1 MFDLGWGELL
11 VVGAVALVVLGPK
24 ELPNA
29 LRTITNLTKSARK
42 LAGEFQSGI
51 NEIVREAELDDAR
64 KAAQS
69 ISKGSIS
76 KAIGNVVDP
85 TGEMTSTVIGVEKDL
100 KQTGRQISPVGPIP
114 PAPPVAAPALS
125 RSLPRN
131 PRRRAKRPTS
141 PRQRRGESRR
151 GHGRGRRRKKMPLL
165 EHWSSCASAC
175 CSRLSA
181 LPSRSSA
188 AISSRSHVQL
198 PGRTDAGDG

>member
-29 LRTITNLTKSARK
+29 LRTISNLTKTARK

-51 NEIVREAELDDAR
+51 NEIVREAELEDAR

-85 TGEMTSTVIGVEKDL
+85 TGEMKSSVTGVEKDL
-100 KQTGRQISPVGPIP
+100 KETRQISPVGPIP
-114 PAPPVAAPALS
+114 PAPPMAAPGGTPRSRRLS
-125 RSLPRN
+125 
-131 PRRRAKRPTS
+131 PRRTARRRPT
-141 PRQRRGESRR
+141 PQPKTEA
-151 GHGRGRRRKKMPLL
+151 K
-165 EHWSSCASAC
+165 
-175 CSRLSA
+175 
-181 LPSRSSA
+181 
-188 AISSRSHVQL
+188 V
-198 PGRTDAGDG
+198 